1 MGSTKI
7 NSTVGNSTMGM
18 NLGKFLTKVGPALYK
33 NGGTTTD
40 EIVQNAQR
48 AGATTLQVGYCGN
61 WTEGATCLLEFSDNG
76 VGLKKASD
84 LLKLASSGWD
94 KSVKESDSPFGM
106 GFWSTVNSTSRV
118 EVRSNNLS
126 IVIDSDLLHATE
138 SVKGVVTTT
147 VTEDFYPGFRVRL
160 WSVPRPADGVESS
173 RWEAWCDLRKS
184 VEKLEGLVGF
194 MDFESV
200 TYTVGYGDGASEEAT
215 LAELLEAQREPG
227 RVIPTRQPLSVIP
240 AAIPF
245 AKVIDNAFFE
255 GVIWPQARGWAKA
268 ENAPVLGLRFYAQR
282 RVVRELEY
290 ESVGG
295 WLHLKPNVVNLRAPD
310 RKDFIEDAKYR
321 AMMEC
326 FKNEARELLVD
337 MAMQATDEE
346 LEEFDGPLRYILSD
360 SDVVELLPYLFG
372 TAPKEKPVGQ
382 NESRGGERAEQLP
395 REVEPEAGAAA
406 AREYRHEA
414 TQPAPVTTLTVAAR
428 ARREAFELQLPA
440 VWSEAADAERFKG
453 PLTAAEAAGLNVI
466 MTRTAMQRRAL
477 SVKSMTEPK
486 LLHVKDMGAKVITSA
501 EVEAPEPPIGSVTV
515 LYPALVKLAH
525 AVGAE
530 EVRVGHLT
538 FRKSLEVGGE
548 SFPLKVSEGA
558 IILGMNVGELIYV
571 DASFAHG
578 ILDVALDTPDP
589 GRYVF
594 FRLLSTVAHERAH
607 QLTGEPDG
615 SVGHLSMIERVMEQA
630 HDWIA
635 ANA

>member
-1 MGSTKI
+1 MSITKI
-7 NSTVGNSTMGM
+7 SVDVGR
-18 NLGKFLTKVGPALYK
+18 LLTDIGSSLYK
-33 NGGTTTD
+33 NGGAILC
-40 EIVQNAQR
+40 EVVQNAQR
-48 AGATTLQVGYCGN
+48 AKATVLRIGYCGN
-61 WTEGATCLLEFSDNG
+61 WAEGATCLLEVSDNG
-76 VGLKKASD
+76 RGLKKASD

-94 KSVKESDSPFGM
+94 KSVVESDQPFGM
-106 GFWSTVNSTSRV
+106 GFWSTVTATSRV

-126 IVIDSDLLHATE
+126 IVIDSDLLHATK
-138 SVKGVVTTT
+138 SVKGVVTVV
-147 VTEDFYPGFRVRL
+147 VTEDFHPGFRVRL
-160 WSVPRPADGVESS
+160 WSAPRPADGVESR
-173 RWEAWCDLRKS
+173 RWEAWSDLRKA

-200 TYTVGYGDGASEEAT
+200 TYTVGYGDGSSEAAT
-215 LAELLEAQREPG
+215 LKELQDAQREPG
-227 RVIPTRQPLSVIP
+227 RVIPTRQPLAKIP

-282 RVVRELEY
+282 RVVRELDY

-310 RKDFIEDAKYR
+310 RKDFIEDERYR
-321 AMMEC
+321 AMMEA
-326 FKNEARELLVD
+326 FKSEARNLLVD

-346 LEEFDGPLRYILSD
+346 LEDFDGPLRYLLSD
-360 SDVVELLPYLFG
+360 SDVVDLLPYLFG
-372 TAPKEKPVGQ
+372 TAPKEKPVGGQ
-382 NESRGGERAEQLP
+382 DESRGGERAEQLP

-414 TQPAPVTTLTVAAR
+414 TQPAPVTTLTVVAR

-440 VWSEAADAERFKG
+440 VWAEAADAERHKG
-453 PLTAAEAAGLNVI
+453 PLIAAEAAGLNVI
-466 MTRTAMQRRAL
+466 LTRTAMQRRAL
-477 SVKSMTEPK
+477 SVKSMTEPR

-501 EVEAPEPPIGSVTV
+501 EVAAPEPPIGSVTV

-525 AVGAE
+525 AVGAQ

-548 SFPLKVSEGA
+548 SFPLKVSEGSV
-558 IILGMNVGELIYV
+558 ILGMNVGEIIYV
-571 DASFAHG
+571 DATYAHG
-578 ILDVALDTPDP
+578 ILDTALDMGDP